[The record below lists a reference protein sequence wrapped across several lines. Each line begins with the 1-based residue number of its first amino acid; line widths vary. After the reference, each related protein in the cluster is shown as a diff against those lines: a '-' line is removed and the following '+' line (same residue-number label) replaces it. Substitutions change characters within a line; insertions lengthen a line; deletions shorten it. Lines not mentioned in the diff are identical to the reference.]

1 MIAEFGHFALI
12 LALMVALLQGLSP
25 LLTRFVTPAAIRLVK
40 PAAAIQF
47 LLISTAFLALIA
59 CYIASDF
66 SVLNVVQNSH
76 SAKPLIYKITG
87 AWGNHEG
94 SMLLWVFVLSLFG
107 FLVAWLKAEDT
118 ELKFLTLSISGL
130 IAVGFLVFILLTSN
144 PFWRVFPPAAE
155 GEDLN
160 PLLQDIGLAFHPP
173 TLYVGYVGYG
183 IVFAYAIA
191 GLIRGRID
199 EAWARAVKPWLGITW
214 SALTF
219 GIAAGSWWAYRELG
233 WGGWWFWDP
242 VENVSLLPWLV
253 GGALLH
259 SNLVLEKRGSLGRW
273 VVLLAILTFS
283 LSLMGTFIVRSGLIT
298 SVHAFASD
306 PMRGL
311 FILAYLGVVTGGAL
325 ALYALRSLPSA
336 APVKLLSRSGFILLN
351 NLLLLTAAGTILLAT
366 LYPIILELLG
376 LPAVSVGAPYFNITF
391 LPLTAPLLILAAF
404 APLLAWDGATR
415 PQLLALVKATILPVL
430 AASFLVLL
438 LVDHD
443 VGLFVIGASLS
454 ALLTAGIIRY
464 LTKILRSGGLRLP
477 HLASAVGHTGLALLA
492 LAITAT
498 SLGRET
504 YEKPVVDNAPFNFGD
519 YQLEMVRAEKKP
531 GVNYETRMATFRLTR
546 DDKFITE
553 LTPEIRTYPVRGM
566 TTSEAAIYSRPW
578 RDIYLVMGE
587 STLGGKA
594 TANIGVRMYVT
605 PFQQILWLGFVLIG
619 ASGALSFLGA
629 LKRKKS

>member
-1 MIAEFGHFALI
+1 MTAEFGHFSLI
-12 LALMVALLQGLSP
+12 LALMVALLQALTP
-25 LLTRFVTPAAIRLVK
+25 LLARFVTPAAIRLVK
-40 PAAAIQF
+40 PAAAMQC
-47 LLISTAFLALIA
+47 LLIATAFLALIA
-59 CYIASDF
+59 CYVASDF
-66 SVLNVVQNSH
+66 SVLNVVENSH

-94 SMLLWVFVLSLFG
+94 SMLLWVLVLSIFG
-107 FLVAWLKAEDT
+107 FLVAWLKAEDV

-130 IAVGFLVFILLTSN
+130 IAAGFLVFILLTSN
-144 PFWRVFPPAAE
+144 PFWRVFPPALE

-199 EAWARAVKPWLGITW
+199 GAWARAVKPWLGITW
-214 SALTF
+214 SALTL

-259 SNLVLEKRGSLGRW
+259 SNLVLEKRGQLGRW

-306 PMRGL
+306 PTRGL

-325 ALYALRSLPSA
+325 TLYALRSLPAA
-336 APVKLLSRSGFILLN
+336 APITLLSRSGFILFN

-376 LPAVSVGAPYFNITF
+376 LPTVSVGAPYFNSTF

-404 APLLAWDGATR
+404 APLLAWDAATR
-415 PQLLALVKATILPVL
+415 PQLLALVKAAILPVL

-438 LVDHD
+438 LVDRD
-443 VGLFVIGASLS
+443 AGLFVIGASLS
-454 ALLTAGIIRY
+454 ALLIVGVVRY
-464 LTKILRSGGLRLP
+464 VMKTRRSGGLRLP

-504 YEKPVVDNAPFNFGD
+504 YEKPVVDNASFTFGD

-546 DDKFITE
+546 DGDFVTE
-553 LTPEIRTYPVRGM
+553 LTPEIRYYPVRGM

-605 PFQQILWLGFVLIG
+605 PFQQILWLGFILIG

-629 LKRKKS
+629 LRRRNV